1 MTLLISSLARLL
13 VSARTDLPDMVLAGR
28 ERLGERARRVL
39 LALRGG
45 HTRARPLTH
54 SHTQTLTHTL
64 AHIHT
69 HTQSLV
75 PPRAQGP
82 VRKRR
87 AAAARSRGSSAA
99 AAAGSAASGRCC
111 RGAAVR
117 AFPPTRGRRP
127 RPPAPGGGGE
137 GHMATPGSGHAGA
150 VGRTCARTLTR
161 RPQVPGVPRESG
173 REGGAFL
180 GSQRGGV
187 SAAPVCGSGC
197 NNASFLRGSRLLR
210 VEGSDSGSE
219 VLLERVERCGPLPS
233 RDAQARTSRLLSSS
247 CWKTRMGG
255 KVPGVTTKD
264 IQPCLLNSFRHRKS
278 LMIFISIFTGALRPF
293 PPVISCPH
301 YK

>member
-161 RPQVPGVPRESG
+161 RPQVPGVPRGERPWRG
-173 REGGAFL
+173 RIPGEPARRRVRCPGCVAVAAIMQVSYGAPDFSELKAPIREVRCSWKELRDADLCPVEMLKL
-180 GSQRGGV
+180 G
-187 SAAPVCGSGC
+187 
-197 NNASFLRGSRLLR
+197 LR
-210 VEGSDSGSE
+210 VSYPRPVGK
-219 VLLERVERCGPLPS
+219 LEWEERCLE
-233 RDAQARTSRLLSSS
+233 
-247 CWKTRMGG
+247 
-255 KVPGVTTKD
+255 
-264 IQPCLLNSFRHRKS
+264 
-278 LMIFISIFTGALRPF
+278 
-293 PPVISCPH
+293 
-301 YK
+301 